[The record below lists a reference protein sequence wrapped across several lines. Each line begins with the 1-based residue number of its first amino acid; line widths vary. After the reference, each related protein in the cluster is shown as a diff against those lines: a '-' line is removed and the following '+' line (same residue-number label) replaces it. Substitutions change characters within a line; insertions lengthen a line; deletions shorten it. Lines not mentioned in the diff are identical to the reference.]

1 MQFWRDRSFSTKIM
15 TAFGLVFLSTV
26 GLGLFGLIQAGSIN
40 TSASEIR
47 DDWLPSTVGL
57 GKLATQVK
65 EFRIKEARIIMSA
78 EAKEAATEAS
88 DIAVFQKIQSDVEKA
103 YASYQ
108 PLIDAGTDD
117 ERYMKTFA
125 TEWVKLKASAAQ
137 VIDKAGKNDIEA
149 MLRLYRGDDLA
160 NFEAAIGAIVADVDF
175 NASGGVNAAN
185 EGAATYRSS
194 RVMIISAIVF
204 CGLLCGGAGLAIIL
218 GIARPVHL
226 TTATVDRLAAGDL
239 DVAIT
244 GAERKD
250 EIGSLARA
258 LDVFKRNAVDAK
270 RVTAEQEAERAAKE
284 TRAVHLTGLVRGFE
298 AKIGAMVGVLAAGAT
313 ELEAT
318 ARSMT
323 GTADRTNQ
331 QAAIVAGASEEAT
344 ASVQT
349 TAAAAEELTASIQ
362 EITRQVAQSATVTS
376 KAVADARRTDDI
388 VRALADGAD
397 KIGQVVGLITT
408 IAGQTNL
415 LALNAT
421 IEAARAGDAGKGF
434 AVVASE
440 VKNLA
445 NQTAKATEEIGA
457 QIGQIQGATREAVAA
472 IRDIVTTITE
482 VSTIATTIASA
493 VEEQGAATAE
503 IARNVQQTAQAAK
516 DVTSNIS
523 GVTQAA
529 NETGAAATQV
539 LGAAGDL
546 SRQAE
551 ELTGQ
556 VNSFLADVRAA

>member
-15 TAFGLVFLSTV
+15 AAFGLVFLSAV
-26 GLGLFGLIQAGSIN
+26 GLGLFGLMQAASIN
-40 TSASEIR
+40 RAASDIR
-47 DDWLPSTVGL
+47 DNWLPSTVAL
-57 GKLATQVK
+57 GKLTSEVK
-65 EFRIKEARIIMSA
+65 ELRISESRIIMSA
-78 EAKEAATEAS
+78 ENKETATEAS
-88 DIAVFQKIQSDVEKA
+88 EVAAFQKIQSDVEKA
-103 YASYQ
+103 YANYQ
-108 PLIDAGTDD
+108 PLIDAGSDD

-125 TEWVKLKASAAQ
+125 AEWVRLKASTAQ
-137 VIDKAGKNDIEA
+137 IIDKAGRNDIEG
-149 MLRLYRGDDLA
+149 MLGLYRGDDKT
-160 NFEAAIGAIVADVDF
+160 NFDAAIGAIVADLDF
-175 NASGGVNAAN
+175 NATQGMKAADD
-185 EGAATYRSS
+185 GAATYRSS
-194 RVMIISAIVF
+194 RVMIIAAIVF
-204 CGLLCGGAGLAIIL
+204 CGLLCSLAGLVIIL
-218 GIARPVHL
+218 GIARPVRL

-258 LDVFKRNAVDAK
+258 LDVFKRNAVEAK
-270 RVTAEQEAERAAKE
+270 RAATEQEAERAAKE
-284 TRAVHLTGLVRGFE
+284 TRAVRLTGVVRGFE
-298 AKIGAMVGVLAAGAT
+298 VKIGAMVGVLASGAT

-331 QAAIVAGASEEAT
+331 QAAVVAGASEEA
-344 ASVQT
+344 AVSVQT
-349 TAAAAEELTASIQ
+349 AAAAAEELTASIQ

-457 QIGQIQGATREAVAA
+457 QISQIQGATREAVAA

-493 VEEQGAATAE
+493 VEQQGAATAE

-516 DVTSNIS
+516 DVTSNIT

-529 NETGAAATQV
+529 NETGVAATQV

-551 ELTGQ
+551 ELAGQ
-556 VNSFLADVRAA
+556 VNTFLTDVRAA